1 MTFLLVHYHEIA
13 LKARN
18 RPFFVNR
25 LVHNLK
31 RATADLPVGR
41 IRKLTG
47 RVVLELGDECSAG
60 PVADRIRQVF
70 GVANCS
76 VAYRSALTL
85 DALQATAE
93 RALTGRSFQTFRVTA
108 RRAYKAFPL
117 TSQQLN
123 EALGTFVL
131 GRFPTRV
138 DLKNPELTLFI
149 EILPT
154 EAFLYLEKVPG
165 PGGLPVG
172 VAGRVLAL
180 ISGGIDSPVA
190 AYRMMRRGCL
200 VSFLHFHGAPFLD
213 RRTQEKVREI
223 VRLLTRFQYTSR
235 LTLVPFGEVQQE
247 VVVNAPAPYRV
258 LLYRRL
264 MARIAEHLAGLEGAK
279 ALVTGESLGQVASQT
294 LENLTV
300 IEEAVRLPVL
310 RPLIGM
316 DKEEISAQARG
327 IGTYEISIQ
336 PDQDCC
342 TLFVPRHPATRA
354 TVEEIDRA
362 ELTLDIGRLV
372 KMSVERAEYEECA
385 FPEASHDHGRPPPED
400 LGPARRTSPDRWTQ
414 GVKK

>member
-1 MTFLLVHYHEIA
+1 MTFLVVHYHEIA

-85 DALQATAE
+85 DALQETAE

-154 EAFLYLEKVPG
+154 QAFLYLEKVPG

-247 VVVNAPAPYRV
+247 VVVNTPAPYRV

-385 FPEASHDHGRPPPED
+385 FPEAS
-400 LGPARRTSPDRWTQ
+400 
-414 GVKK
+414 

>member
-1 MTFLLVHYHEIA
+1 
-13 LKARN
+13 
-18 RPFFVNR
+18 
-25 LVHNLK
+25 
-31 RATADLPVGR
+31 
-41 IRKLTG
+41 
-47 RVVLELGDECSAG
+47 
-60 PVADRIRQVF
+60 
-70 GVANCS
+70 
-76 VAYRSALTL
+76 
-85 DALQATAE
+85 
-93 RALTGRSFQTFRVTA
+93 QTFRVTA

-123 EALGTFVL
+123 EALGSFVL

-138 DLKNPELTLFI
+138 DLKDPALTLFV
-149 EILPT
+149 EILPR
-154 EAFLYLEKVPG
+154 EAFLYLEKVRG

-264 MARIAEHLAGLEGAK
+264 MVRIAEHLAGVEGAK

-316 DKEEISAQARG
+316 DKEEISAQARD

-342 TLFVPRHPATRA
+342 TLFIPRHPATRA
-354 TVEEIDRA
+354 TLEEIDRA

-372 KMSVERAEYEECA
+372 KMSVERAEHEECA
-385 FPEASHDHGRPPPED
+385 FPEAS
-400 LGPARRTSPDRWTQ
+400 
-414 GVKK
+414 

>member
-1 MTFLLVHYHEIA
+1 MTFLVVHYHEIA

-25 LVHNLK
+25 LVQNLK

-85 DALQATAE
+85 DALQETAE

-154 EAFLYLEKVPG
+154 QAFLYLEKVPG

-247 VVVNAPAPYRV
+247 VVVNTPAPYRV

-385 FPEASHDHGRPPPED
+385 FPEAS
-400 LGPARRTSPDRWTQ
+400 
-414 GVKK
+414 

>member
-1 MTFLLVHYHEIA
+1 MTFLVVHYHEIA

-25 LVHNLK
+25 LVDNLK

-85 DALQATAE
+85 DALQETAE

-154 EAFLYLEKVPG
+154 QAFLYLEKVPG

-247 VVVNAPAPYRV
+247 VVVNAPARYRV

-327 IGTYEISIQ
+327 IRTYEISIQ

-354 TVEEIDRA
+354 TLEEIDRA

-372 KMSVERAEYEECA
+372 KMSVERAEYEEYA
-385 FPEASHDHGRPPPED
+385 FPEAS
-400 LGPARRTSPDRWTQ
+400 
-414 GVKK
+414 

>member
-1 MTFLLVHYHEIA
+1 MTILLVHYHEIA

-18 RPFFVNR
+18 RPRFVNQ
-25 LVHNLK
+25 LVHNLR
-31 RATADLPVGR
+31 RATTDLPVRR

-47 RVVLELGDECSAG
+47 RLLIELAEERSAG
-60 PVADRIRQVF
+60 AVAARVRQVF

-76 VAYRSALTL
+76 PAVRAALTL
-85 DALQATAE
+85 DALQEAAE
-93 RALTGRSFQTFRVTA
+93 RALAGGSFQTFRVTA

-123 EALGTFVL
+123 EALGKFVL
-131 GRFPTRV
+131 ERFPARV
-138 DLKNPELTLFI
+138 DLKNPELTLFL

-154 EAFLYLEKVPG
+154 EAFLYLEKIRG

-172 VAGRVLAL
+172 VAGRVIAL
-180 ISGGIDSPVA
+180 VSGGIDSPVA

-200 VSFLHFHGAPFLD
+200 VSFVHFHGAPFLD
-213 RRTQEKVREI
+213 RRTQEKTREI
-223 VRLLTRFQYTSR
+223 VKLLTRFQYASR
-235 LTLVPFGEVQQE
+235 LFMVPFGEVQQE
-247 VVVNAPAPYRV
+247 VVLNTPAPYRV

-264 MARIAEHLAGLEGAK
+264 MARIAEQLAGLEGAR

-300 IEEAVRLPVL
+300 IEDAVKLPVL

-316 DKEEISAQARG
+316 DKEEISGQARG

-342 TLFVPRHPATRA
+342 TLFVPPYPATRA
-354 TVEEIDRA
+354 TVEEIGRA
-362 ELTLDIGRLV
+362 ELTLDIDRLV
-372 KMSVERAEYEECA
+372 KLSVERAELELCA
-385 FPEASHDHGRPPPED
+385 FPES
-400 LGPARRTSPDRWTQ
+400 L
-414 GVKK
+414 

>member
-1 MTFLLVHYHEIA
+1 MTFLVVHYHEIA

-25 LVHNLK
+25 LVQNLK

-85 DALQATAE
+85 DALQETAE

-154 EAFLYLEKVPG
+154 QAFLYLEKVPG

-247 VVVNAPAPYRV
+247 VVVNTPAPYRV

-372 KMSVERAEYEECA
+372 KMSVERAEHEECA
-385 FPEASHDHGRPPPED
+385 FPEAS
-400 LGPARRTSPDRWTQ
+400 
-414 GVKK
+414 

>member
-1 MTFLLVHYHEIA
+1 MTVLLVHYHEIA

-18 RPFFVNR
+18 RPLFVDQ
-25 LVHNLK
+25 LVRNLR
-31 RATADLPVGR
+31 RATADLPVRR

-47 RVVLELGDECSAG
+47 RLLIELAGEGSAW
-60 PVADRIRQVF
+60 PVAERVQQVF
-70 GVANCS
+70 GVANCCP
-76 VAYRSALTL
+76 AHRCALKIE
-85 DALQATAE
+85 AMQETAAKVLAA
-93 RALTGRSFQTFRVTA
+93 RPFQSFRVTA

-117 TSQQLN
+117 TSQQVN

-131 GRFPTRV
+131 ERFPARV
-138 DLKNPELTLFI
+138 DLKNPETTLFI
-149 EILPT
+149 EILPN
-154 EAFLYLEKVPG
+154 EAFVYVDKVPG

-172 VAGRVLAL
+172 VAGRVVAL

-200 VSFLHFHGAPFLD
+200 VTFVHFHGSPFLD
-213 RRTQEKVREI
+213 RRTQEKTREI
-223 VRLLTRFQYTSR
+223 VKLLTRFQYDSR
-235 LTLVPFGEVQQE
+235 LYLVPFGELQQE
-247 VVVNAPAPYRV
+247 VVVNTPAPYRV

-316 DKEEISAQARG
+316 DKAEISEQAKG

-354 TVEEIDRA
+354 TIEDIGRA
-362 ELTLDIGRLV
+362 ELFLDVDRLV
-372 KMSVERAEYEECA
+372 KATAERAEQEQFD
-385 FPEASHDHGRPPPED
+385 FPKPS
-400 LGPARRTSPDRWTQ
+400 
-414 GVKK
+414 